1 MEITGFKIPAS
12 LVLGVLCL
20 ASLAAYVS
28 FQSSIFGVVAFVLL
42 VAAIAADL
50 FLSGSSESESER
62 KEKTEKTE
70 KTDSGRDYKKLAI
83 EIGVTLAVALVA
95 WFGLSFALQTSS
107 PLNVVTSCSMLP
119 VLQRGDFI
127 VLQGGGVNAFEAN
140 VSFPLGNA
148 ATQSIALDARKQG
161 KRYYL
166 HYTTI
171 LDYSNGS
178 VSVQASFANY
188 SFVDCIR
195 VPLSGGA
202 GSGAGN
208 DSNAGLEACTSGV
221 TVDRIVFE
229 ASNSNDVIVYE
240 AQPPEYGLIIHRVLA
255 KLKAPD
261 GVFYLTKGDNN
272 QFADQ
277 QLGISVVPESAVKGR
292 VVTRIPLV
300 GYFKLLL
307 FMQFEFP
314 QGCDYTLKRLN

>member
-1 MEITGFKIPAS
+1 
-12 LVLGVLCL
+12 
-20 ASLAAYVS
+20 
-28 FQSSIFGVVAFVLL
+28 
-42 VAAIAADL
+42 
-50 FLSGSSESESER
+50 
-62 KEKTEKTE
+62 
-70 KTDSGRDYKKLAI
+70 
-83 EIGVTLAVALVA
+83 
-95 WFGLSFALQTSS
+95 
-107 PLNVVTSCSMLP
+107 MLP

-166 HYTTI
+166 RYTTI
-171 LDYSNGS
+171 LDSSNGLAPAS
-178 VSVQASFANY
+178 APASFANY
-188 SFVDCIR
+188 SFSDCVR
-195 VPLSGGA
+195 VPLSS
-202 GSGAGN
+202 GSGNAIN
-208 DSNAGLEACTSGV
+208 DSGAGLEACTSGV
-221 TVDRIVFE
+221 TVDKVVFE

-255 KLKAPD
+255 KLKASD
-261 GVFYLTKGDNN
+261 GTFYLTKGDNN

-314 QGCDYTLKRLN
+314 QGCDSTLKRLN